1 MIQTVLFKW
10 LIIKTMN
17 ISNKKFTIKISNR
30 TLITAMLLVVL
41 VFTLVK
47 LKDLVLVVLTSIVIA
62 SFVRT
67 ASEKFKKYHMPK
79 TVSVVGMYILG
90 FALLSGIFY
99 FFVPV
104 LIVELSKL
112 IPIVSKFIPGVLDTT
127 TVEGAKTVANS
138 LTEGAVLPDILKQ
151 LQGVLVSVSSGFL
164 GVISN
169 LFGNIANVILIIVI
183 SFYLSL
189 ADDGIESFLKIVTP
203 QQYEEYA
210 ISLWKR
216 SQRKIAHWLRGQ
228 MVMGLIVGL
237 LTFIGLALVGVE
249 YALLLA
255 VIAAVFEMIP
265 FGIILASIPAISLAF
280 ASGGLTLAILVAG
293 LYVVIQQV
301 ESYIVQPLVIR
312 KVTGIS
318 PIAVILSVLV
328 GFKLAGFWGLILAI
342 PVAVTLLEYIKDR
355 EKNKIETRE
364 YEKE

>member
-1 MIQTVLFKW
+1 
-10 LIIKTMN
+10 MN
-17 ISNKKFTIKISNR
+17 ISNNKFTIKISNK
-30 TLITAMLLVVL
+30 TLITALFLVIL
-41 VFTLVK
+41 VFALVK

-67 ASEKFKKYHMPK
+67 ASEKLKKYHMPK
-79 TVSVVGMYILG
+79 TVSVVGMYIFG
-90 FALLSGIFY
+90 FALLSGLFY
-99 FFVPV
+99 FFIPV
-104 LIVELSKL
+104 LIIELSKL
-112 IPIVSKFIPGVLDTT
+112 IPIISNLIPGILDST

-138 LTEGAVLPDILKQ
+138 LNDGTTVLPEVLKQ
-151 LQGVLVSVSSGFL
+151 LQGSLVSVSSGFF
-164 GVISN
+164 GVIAN

-189 ADDGIESFLKIVTP
+189 AEDGIESFLKIVTP
-203 QQYEEYA
+203 KKYEEYT

-228 MVMGLIVGL
+228 MFMGLIVGL

-301 ESYIVQPLVIR
+301 ETYIVQPLVVR
-312 KVTGIS
+312 KVTGVS

-355 EKNKIETRE
+355 EQKKIENRE

>member
-10 LIIKTMN
+10 ISIKTMN
-17 ISNKKFTIKISNR
+17 ISNNKLTIKISNR
-30 TLITAMLLVVL
+30 TLITALLLVVL
-41 VFTLVK
+41 VFALVK

-67 ASEKFKKYHMPK
+67 ASEKLKKYHMPK
-79 TVSVVGMYILG
+79 TVSVVSMYVLG
-90 FALLSGIFY
+90 FALLSGLFY
-99 FFVPV
+99 FFIPV
-104 LIVELSKL
+104 LIIEFSKL
-112 IPIVSKFIPGVLDTT
+112 IPIISDLIPGILDTT
-127 TVEGAKTVANS
+127 TVEGAKTVADS
-138 LTEGAVLPDILKQ
+138 LNQGAVLPEALKQ
-151 LQGVLVSVSSGFL
+151 LQGVLVSVSSGFF

-189 ADDGIESFLKIVTP
+189 AEDGIESFLKIVTP
-203 QQYEEYA
+203 KKYEEYA
-210 ISLWKR
+210 IGLWQR

-237 LTFIGLALVGVE
+237 LTFIGLALIGVE

-255 VIAAVFEMIP
+255 VVAAVFEMIP
-265 FGIILASIPAISLAF
+265 FGIILASIPAISLSF
-280 ASGGLTLAILVAG
+280 ASGGLPIAILVAG
-293 LYVVIQQV
+293 LYVVIQQLETYV
-301 ESYIVQPLVIR
+301 VQPLVIR

-342 PVAVTLLEYIKDR
+342 PVTVTLLEYIKDR
-355 EKNKIETRE
+355 EQKRIQAEE
-364 YEKE
+364 HEK